1 MNRNTLT
8 DIDVHRIVSQAINK
22 AGTAQA
28 FADRVGISRSA
39 LSKQRNAHTAQGYTP
54 AVLRAA
60 GVKVFQPPREY
71 YLMDDV

>member
-54 AVLRAA
+54 DVLRAA
-60 GVKVFQPPREY
+60 GVKVHQPPREY
-71 YLMDDV
+71 YLVDDV